1 MKVFLMTN
9 KLIVF
14 DLDGVLVDSK
24 TIHFDA
30 LNTALKKVDLSYV
43 ITEEE
48 QQNIY
53 EGLPT
58 KEKLNLLNKNKGL
71 PKDKFDYI
79 WKVKQEITSTMF
91 LNIPQDKDLIKLLTI
106 IKNNNIHIAV
116 ASNSIK
122 KTLLECLA
130 GLGIIEMIDYV
141 ISNEDVKR
149 PKPHPEMYWK
159 AMSYFGVIADET
171 VIFEDSLVGKLAA
184 RDSKAN
190 LIEVKNRR
198 DLTEDKINKAIS
210 ILQSDKGT
218 WKDQGLNVLIPMAG
232 LGSRFKDAGYVFPK
246 PLVEVDGKPMIQA
259 VVESLGINAKY
270 TYIVQKEHYDKYNMS
285 YLLNLITPEC
295 NIVQVDSLT
304 EGAAATC
311 LLASKYIDTEKP
323 LIMANSDQI
332 VEWNSRQFIYDLMTK
347 NADGGI
353 ATFRSTHPKWSYA
366 KIDNDGLVIEVAEK
380 KPISD
385 IATVGIYYWKHG
397 SDFVKYAKQMIDKDI
412 RTNNEFY
419 VCPVFNEAILDNKR
433 IFTNDIKKM
442 WGVGT
447 PEDLNFY
454 LLNKKAQ

>member
-1 MKVFLMTN
+1 MN
-9 KLIVF
+9 KLIAF

-30 LNTALKKVDLSYV
+30 LNDALRSLDISYV
-43 ITEEE
+43 ITKEE
-48 QQNIY
+48 QENIY

-58 KEKLNLLNKNKGL
+58 KAKLSLLNKYKGL
-71 PKDKFDYI
+71 PEEMFDRVWSI
-79 WKVKQEITSTMF
+79 KQEITGTMF
-91 LNIPQDKDLIKLLTI
+91 SNIPEDKDLVRLLTM
-106 IKNNNIHIAV
+106 IKDNNINIAV
-116 ASNSIK
+116 ASNSIS
-122 KTLLECLA
+122 KTVIDCLKS
-130 GLGIIEMIDYV
+130 LGVLNLVDHV
-141 ISNEDVKR
+141 VSNEDVKN
-149 PKPHPEMYWK
+149 PKPHPEMYWQ

-190 LIEVKNRR
+190 LIEIKNRT

-210 ILQSDKGT
+210 LLKYSGAT

-259 VVESLGINAKY
+259 VVESLGVKAKY
-270 TYIVQKEHYDKYNMS
+270 TYIVQKEHYEKYNLS

-295 NIVQVDSLT
+295 NIVQVDGVT
-304 EGAAATC
+304 EGAAVTC
-311 LLASKYIDTEKP
+311 LLAKEYIDSESP

-353 ATFRSTHPKWSYA
+353 ATFKSTHPKWSYA
-366 KIDNDGLVIEVAEK
+366 RVDDNGLVVEVAEK

-397 SDFVKYAKQMIDKDI
+397 SDFVKYAEQMIDKNI

-433 IFTNDIKKM
+433 IFTSDIKKM

-447 PEDLNFY
+447 PEDLNYY
-454 LLNKKAQ
+454 LSNRVSH

>member
-1 MKVFLMTN
+1 MS

-30 LNTALKKVDLSYV
+30 LNDALRALNPDYI
-43 ITEEE
+43 ITKDE
-48 QQNIY
+48 QENIY

-58 KEKLNLLNKNKGL
+58 KAKLSLLNKYKGL
-71 PKDKFDYI
+71 PEEKFDSV
-79 WKVKQEITSTMF
+79 WRLKQDITSMMF
-91 LNIPQDKDLIKLLTI
+91 SNIPEDKELIRLLQI
-106 IKNNNIHIAV
+106 IKDNKINIAV
-116 ASNSIK
+116 ASNSISR
-122 KTLLECLA
+122 TVFDCLK
-130 GLGIIEMIDYV
+130 GLGIIDLV
-141 ISNEDVKR
+141 DHVVSNEDVKH

-159 AMSYFGVIADET
+159 AMSHFGVIADET

-184 RDSKAN
+184 RDSKAT
-190 LIEVKNRR
+190 LIEIKNRA
-198 DLTEDKINKAIS
+198 DLTEDKIDKAIS
-210 ILQSDKGT
+210 LLQSGRGT

-259 VVESLGINAKY
+259 VVESLGVNAQY
-270 TYIVQKEHYDKYNMS
+270 TYIVQKEHYEKYNLS
-285 YLLNLITPEC
+285 YLLNLITPNC
-295 NIVQVDSLT
+295 NIVQVDGIT
-304 EGAAATC
+304 EGAAVTC
-311 LLASKYIDTEKP
+311 LLARKYIDNESP

-353 ATFRSTHPKWSYA
+353 ATFKSTHPKWSYA
-366 KIDNDGLVIEVAEK
+366 KIDHNGLVTEVAEK

-397 SDFVKYAKQMIDKDI
+397 ADFVKYAQQMIEKDI

-419 VCPVFNEAILDNKR
+419 VCPVFNEAIADNKR
-433 IFTNDIKKM
+433 VFTNDIKKM
-442 WGVGT
+442 WGLGT
-447 PEDLNFY
+447 PEDLKYY
-454 LLNKKAQ
+454 LSNRGLS

>member
-1 MKVFLMTN
+1 MN

-30 LNTALKKVDLSYV
+30 LNDALRALNPYYV
-43 ITEEE
+43 ITQKE
-48 QQNIY
+48 QENIY

-58 KEKLNLLNKNKGL
+58 KAKLSLLNKYKGL
-71 PKDKFDYI
+71 PEERFDSV
-79 WKVKQEITSTMF
+79 WRLKQDITSMMF
-91 LNIPQDKDLIKLLTI
+91 SNIPEDKELIRLLTI
-106 IKNNNIHIAV
+106 IKDNRINIAV
-116 ASNSIK
+116 ASNSIH
-122 KTLLECLA
+122 KTVFDCLE
-130 GLGIIEMIDYV
+130 GLGIINLVDHV
-141 ISNEDVKR
+141 VSNEDVKH

-184 RDSKAN
+184 RDSKAT
-190 LIEVKNRR
+190 LIEIKNRA

-210 ILQSDKGT
+210 LLQSGRGT

-259 VVESLGINAKY
+259 VVESLGVNAKY
-270 TYIVQKEHYDKYNMS
+270 TYIVQKEHYEKYNLS
-285 YLLNLITPEC
+285 YLLNLITPNC
-295 NIVQVDSLT
+295 NIVQVDGVT
-304 EGAAATC
+304 EGAAVTC
-311 LLASKYIDTEKP
+311 LLATEYIDNDSP

-353 ATFRSTHPKWSYA
+353 ATFKSTHPKWSYA
-366 KIDNDGLVIEVAEK
+366 KIDQTGLVTEVAEK

-385 IATVGIYYWKHG
+385 MATVGIYYWKHG
-397 SDFVKYAKQMIDKDI
+397 SDFVKYAKQMIEKNI

-419 VCPVFNEAILDNKR
+419 VCPVFNEAIADKKR
-433 IFTNDIKKM
+433 IFTSDIKKM

-447 PEDLNFY
+447 PEDLNYY
-454 LLNKKAQ
+454 LSSRDIK

>member
-1 MKVFLMTN
+1 MN

-30 LNTALKKVDLSYV
+30 LNDALRALNPNYV
-43 ITEEE
+43 ITNDE
-48 QQNIY
+48 QENIY

-58 KEKLNLLNKNKGL
+58 KAKLTLLNKYKGL
-71 PKDKFDYI
+71 PEERFDSV
-79 WKVKQEITSTMF
+79 WRLKQDITSMMF
-91 LNIPQDKDLIKLLTI
+91 LNIPEDKELVRLLTI
-106 IKNNNIHIAV
+106 IKDNKINIAV
-116 ASNSIK
+116 ASNSIS
-122 KTLLECLA
+122 KTVFDCLE
-130 GLGIIEMIDYV
+130 GLGIIDLV
-141 ISNEDVKR
+141 DHVVSNEDVKH

-159 AMSYFGVIADET
+159 AMSHFGVIADET

-184 RDSKAN
+184 RDSKAT
-190 LIEVKNRR
+190 LVEIKNRA

-210 ILQSDKGT
+210 LLQSGKGT

-246 PLVEVDGKPMIQA
+246 PLVEVNGKPMIQA
-259 VVESLGINAKY
+259 VVESLGVSAKY
-270 TYIVQKEHYDKYNMS
+270 TYIVQKEHAEKYNLS

-295 NIVQVDSLT
+295 NIIQVDGVT
-304 EGAAATC
+304 EGAAVTS
-311 LLASKYIDTEKP
+311 LLARDYIDNDSP

-353 ATFRSTHPKWSYA
+353 ATFKSTHPKWSYA
-366 KIDNDGLVIEVAEK
+366 KVDDHGLVVEVAEK

-397 SDFVKYAKQMIDKDI
+397 SDFVRYAEQMISKNI

-419 VCPVFNEAILDNKR
+419 VCPVFNEAIADDKR
-433 IFTNDIKKM
+433 IFVSEIKKM
-442 WGVGT
+442 WGIGT
-447 PEDLNFY
+447 PEDLNYY
-454 LLNKKAQ
+454 LSYKDSK

>member
-1 MKVFLMTN
+1 MN
-9 KLIVF
+9 KLIAF

-30 LNTALKKVDLSYV
+30 LNDALRSLDISYV
-43 ITEEE
+43 ITKEE
-48 QQNIY
+48 QENIY

-58 KEKLNLLNKNKGL
+58 KAKLSLLNKYKGL
-71 PKDKFDYI
+71 PEEMFDRVWSI
-79 WKVKQEITSTMF
+79 KQEITGTMF
-91 LNIPQDKDLIKLLTI
+91 SNIPEDKDLVRLLTM
-106 IKNNNIHIAV
+106 IKDNNINIAV
-116 ASNSIK
+116 ASNSIS
-122 KTLLECLA
+122 KTVIDCLKS
-130 GLGIIEMIDYV
+130 LGVLNLVDHV
-141 ISNEDVKR
+141 VSNEDVKN
-149 PKPHPEMYWK
+149 PKPHPEMYWQ

-190 LIEVKNRR
+190 LIEIKNRT

-210 ILQSDKGT
+210 LLKYSGAT

-259 VVESLGINAKY
+259 VVESLGVKAKY
-270 TYIVQKEHYDKYNMS
+270 TYIVQKEHYEKYNLS

-295 NIVQVDSLT
+295 NIVQVDGVT
-304 EGAAATC
+304 EGAAVTC
-311 LLASKYIDTEKP
+311 LLAKEYIDSESP

-353 ATFRSTHPKWSYA
+353 ATFKSTHPKWSYA
-366 KIDNDGLVIEVAEK
+366 RVDDNGLVVEVAEK

-397 SDFVKYAKQMIDKDI
+397 SDFVKYAEQMIDKNI

-433 IFTNDIKKM
+433 IFTSDIKKM

-447 PEDLNFY
+447 PEDLNYY
-454 LLNKKAQ
+454 LENKK

>member
-1 MKVFLMTN
+1 MN

-30 LNTALKKVDLSYV
+30 LNDALRALNPDYV
-43 ITEEE
+43 ITQKE
-48 QQNIY
+48 QENIY

-58 KEKLNLLNKNKGL
+58 KAKLSLLNKYKGL
-71 PKDKFDYI
+71 PEERFDSV
-79 WKVKQEITSTMF
+79 WRLKQDITSMMF
-91 LNIPQDKDLIKLLTI
+91 SNIPEDKELIRLLTI
-106 IKNNNIHIAV
+106 IKDNKINIAV
-116 ASNSIK
+116 ASNSIHN
-122 KTLLECLA
+122 TVFDCLD
-130 GLGIIEMIDYV
+130 GLGITDLV
-141 ISNEDVKR
+141 DHVVSNEDVKH

-184 RDSKAN
+184 RDSKAT
-190 LIEVKNRR
+190 LIEIKNRA

-210 ILQSDKGT
+210 LLQSGRGT

-259 VVESLGINAKY
+259 VVESLGVNAQY
-270 TYIVQKEHYDKYNMS
+270 TYIVQKEHYEKYNLS
-285 YLLNLITPEC
+285 YLLNLITPNC
-295 NIVQVDSLT
+295 NIVQVDGVT
-304 EGAAATC
+304 EGAAVTC
-311 LLASKYIDTEKP
+311 LLATEYIDNDSP

-332 VEWNSRQFIYDLMTK
+332 VEWNSRQFVYDLMTK

-353 ATFRSTHPKWSYA
+353 ATFKSTHPKWSYA
-366 KIDNDGLVIEVAEK
+366 KIDQAGLVTEVAEK

-397 SDFVKYAKQMIDKDI
+397 SDFVKYAKQMIEKNI

-419 VCPVFNEAILDNKR
+419 VCPVFNEAIADKKR
-433 IFTNDIKKM
+433 IFTSDIKKM

-447 PEDLNFY
+447 PEDLNYY
-454 LLNKKAQ
+454 LSSRDIK

>member
-1 MKVFLMTN
+1 MN
-9 KLIVF
+9 KLIAF

-30 LNTALKKVDLSYV
+30 LNDALRSLDISYV
-43 ITEEE
+43 ITKEE
-48 QQNIY
+48 QENIY

-58 KEKLNLLNKNKGL
+58 KAKLSLLNKYKGL
-71 PKDKFDYI
+71 PEEMFDRVWSI
-79 WKVKQEITSTMF
+79 KQEITSTMF
-91 LNIPQDKDLIKLLTI
+91 SNIPEDKDLVRLLTM
-106 IKNNNIHIAV
+106 IKDNNINIAV
-116 ASNSIK
+116 ASNSIS
-122 KTLLECLA
+122 KTVIDCLKS
-130 GLGIIEMIDYV
+130 LGVLNLVDHV
-141 ISNEDVKR
+141 VSNEDVKN
-149 PKPHPEMYWK
+149 PKPHPEMYWQ
-159 AMSYFGVIADET
+159 AMSHFGVIADET

-190 LIEVKNRR
+190 LIEIKNRT

-210 ILQSDKGT
+210 LLKYSGAT

-259 VVESLGINAKY
+259 VVESLGVKAKY
-270 TYIVQKEHYDKYNMS
+270 TYIVQKEHYEKYNLS

-295 NIVQVDSLT
+295 NIVQVDGVT
-304 EGAAATC
+304 EGAAVTC
-311 LLASKYIDTEKP
+311 LLAKEYIDSESP

-353 ATFRSTHPKWSYA
+353 ATFKSTHPKWSYA
-366 KIDNDGLVIEVAEK
+366 RVDDNGLVVEVAEK

-397 SDFVKYAKQMIDKDI
+397 SDFVKYSEQMIDKNI

-433 IFTNDIKKM
+433 IFTSDIKKM

-447 PEDLNFY
+447 PEDLNYY
-454 LLNKKAQ
+454 LSNRVSH

>member
-1 MKVFLMTN
+1 MTS
-9 KLIVF
+9 LIVF

-30 LNTALKKVDLSYV
+30 LNDALRALSPDYI
-43 ITEEE
+43 ITKEE
-48 QQNIY
+48 QENIY

-58 KEKLNLLNKNKGL
+58 KAKLSLLNKYKGL
-71 PKDKFDYI
+71 PEESFDSV
-79 WKVKQEITSTMF
+79 WRLKQDITSTMF
-91 LNIPQDKDLIKLLTI
+91 SNIPEDKELIGLLTI
-106 IKNNNIHIAV
+106 IKDNKINIAV
-116 ASNSIK
+116 ASNSIRN
-122 KTLLECLA
+122 TVFDCLE
-130 GLGIIEMIDYV
+130 GLGIVHLIDHV
-141 ISNEDVKR
+141 VSNEDVKH

-184 RDSKAN
+184 RDSKAT
-190 LIEVKNRR
+190 LIEIKNRA

-210 ILQSDKGT
+210 LLQSGKGT

-259 VVESLGINAKY
+259 VVESIGVNATY
-270 TYIVQKEHYDKYNMS
+270 TYIVQKEHYEKYNLS
-285 YLLNLITPEC
+285 YLLNLITPDC
-295 NIVQVDSLT
+295 NIVQVDGIT
-304 EGAAATC
+304 EGAAVTC
-311 LLASKYIDTEKP
+311 LLAKEYIDNESP
-323 LIMANSDQI
+323 LILANSDQI

-353 ATFRSTHPKWSYA
+353 ATFESTHPKWSYA
-366 KIDNDGLVIEVAEK
+366 KVNSDGLVTEVAEK
-380 KPISD
+380 KPISN

-397 SDFVKYAKQMIDKDI
+397 SDFVKYAEQMIDKDI

-419 VCPVFNEAILDNKR
+419 VCPVFNEAIADNKR
-433 IFTNDIKKM
+433 VFASNIKKM

-447 PEDLNFY
+447 PEDLNNY
-454 LLNKKAQ
+454 NYRRDND